1 MKFDLQ
7 PLSNVEASSDQA
19 FDWKATNGDPQFSI
33 SNWEILR
40 GRALRISFRL
50 ATSNSRR
57 SVCIFYMDTGTGM
70 SEQNAL
76 RLSVDA
82 DGNVDQEIAFPETL
96 RALRFDP
103 LAHPGLFSLVD
114 FNIEILA
121 RSNEQIKRLLDS
133 YHIVPTHTGALD
145 QLGNPVTELTYEN
158 WIKIN
163 ETPRQRY
170 NVLRERAASWDHKP
184 LISVVMPTYQTP
196 EKWLRKAIDSVL
208 DQVYEN
214 WEFCIA
220 DDCSASPH
228 VKAILDE
235 YAAKD
240 RRFKVTYRTE
250 NGHISAASNTALDM
264 ATGEFVALLDH
275 DDELHPLALF
285 YVAEA
290 IRAFPNAALIYSDE
304 DKISVEGVRSEPY
317 FKCDFN
323 YDLFLN
329 QNMICHLGAYKTSSL
344 KAIGGFR
351 LGFEGAQDYDLALR
365 VLDQAGA
372 ENIYHIPRVLYH
384 WRVIPESTASTH
396 EAKPYAVSA
405 AARALAEHLERNK
418 VPGKVEP
425 APDAPAFNKIS
436 YIIPDPHPRVEIIIP
451 TRDAAGL
458 VRQCVDSIREKTV
471 YDNYLITIIDNGSTE
486 QETFDLFESFKDDDR
501 IRVARDDSPFN
512 YSALNNRVGLAS
524 EADFVCL
531 MNNDIEVITPTWLY
545 EMMSI
550 AIQPG
555 VGAVGSKLLYPND
568 TLQHGGVIVGLGGV
582 AGHSHKHSD
591 RKAPGYF
598 FRTLLRSRM
607 SAVTAAC
614 LVIRTSIFR
623 EVGGLDEKLQV
634 AFNDVD
640 FCLRVQK
647 AGHRN
652 VWTPYAELY
661 HHESAS
667 RGYEDTPEKIAR
679 FDAEVAFVKQRWG
692 ETLLN
697 DPCYSPNLS
706 LDTEDFSMAWHS
718 RVPDFL

>member
-1 MKFDLQ
+1 MKFELK
-7 PLSNVEASSDQA
+7 PLNNVETSVDQS
-19 FDWKATNGDPQFSI
+19 FGWKAVNADPQFSI

-50 ATSNSRR
+50 VTSNSRR
-57 SVCIFYMDTGTGM
+57 SVCIFYLDTGTGM
-70 SEQNAL
+70 SEQSAL

-82 DGNVDQEIAFPETL
+82 DGNVDQEIVFPEAL

-103 LAHPGLFSLVD
+103 LAHPGLFSLEN
-114 FNIEILA
+114 FNIEILS
-121 RSNEQIKRLLDS
+121 RSNEQIKRLLNS
-133 YHIVPTHTGALD
+133 YHIAPAHTGALD

-163 ETPRQRY
+163 ETPPQRY
-170 NVLRERAASWDHKP
+170 HLVRDRAAAWNYKP
-184 LISVVMPTYQTP
+184 SISVVMPTYQTA
-196 EKWLRKAIDSVL
+196 EIWLKKAIDSVIN
-208 DQVYEN
+208 QVYEN
-214 WEFCIA
+214 WELCIA
-220 DDCSASPH
+220 DDCSPSPQ

-235 YAAKD
+235 YVAKD
-240 RRFKVTYRTE
+240 ARIKVTYRTE
-250 NGHISAASNTALDM
+250 NGHISAATNTALGM
-264 ATGEFVALLDH
+264 ASGEFVALLDH

-285 YVAEA
+285 YIAEA
-290 IRAFPNAALIYSDE
+290 IRALPHVALIYSDE
-304 DKISVEGVRSEPY
+304 DKLSVEGVRSEPY

-329 QNMICHLGAYKTSSL
+329 QNMICHLGAYRTSTL

-365 VLDQAGA
+365 VLDNAGPQ
-372 ENIYHIPRVLYH
+372 NIYHVPRVLYH
-384 WRVIPESTASTH
+384 WRVIPESTAATH

-405 AARALAEHLERNK
+405 AARALADHLKRNN
-418 VPGKVEP
+418 VRGNVEP

-436 YIIPDPHPRVEIIIP
+436 YVIPEPQPRVEIIIP
-451 TRDAAGL
+451 TRDAAEL
-458 VRQCVDSIREKTV
+458 VRQCVDSIRAKTT
-471 YDNYLITIIDNGSTE
+471 YDNYVITIIDNGSTE
-486 QETFDLFESFKDDDR
+486 QETFDLFASFAGDEHV
-501 IRVARDDSPFN
+501 RVSRDDSPFN

-524 EADFVCL
+524 QADFVCL

-545 EMMSI
+545 EMVSI
-550 AIQPG
+550 AIQPN
-555 VGAVGSKLLYPND
+555 VGAVGAKLLYPSD
-568 TLQHGGVIVGLGGV
+568 TVQHAGVIVGLGGV

-647 AGHRN
+647 AGYRN

-661 HHESAS
+661 HHESAT

-679 FDAEVAFVKQRWG
+679 FDEEVAFVKARWG
-692 ETLLN
+692 DALLN

-706 LDTEDFSMAWHS
+706 LDTEDFAMAWHS